1 MRKLICFL
9 VVFMLIGCDSAEQM
23 KDENKK
29 ANRLNF
35 PKGSKPHYPSQTN
48 GNAKIKINSNTAIP
62 KLKKLSKLYTGVNNP
77 QGFLT
82 DLRIALGIPDSP
94 KASKYGEYRVPSD
107 SDY

>member
-1 MRKLICFL
+1 
-9 VVFMLIGCDSAEQM
+9 M

-62 KLKKLSKLYTGVNNP
+62 KFGKFGST
-77 QGFLT
+77 
-82 DLRIALGIPDSP
+82 
-94 KASKYGEYRVPSD
+94 PSLHH
-107 SDY
+107 SIT